1 MNRKPESFVKG
12 ALILSLATL
21 VSRILGAVY
30 KPIVNALFLP
40 YDGMAG
46 ERGMGL
52 TQIPYQVY
60 AVVLS
65 FTAVGLNVGISKLVA
80 ERLAARDP
88 QGARRVFQYS
98 LFTMAGLGLLGAL
111 AFWFG
116 APVMAAAM
124 GPNAMQAV
132 PGFQATA
139 PALFFVSVM
148 AAYRGLFQGF
158 QHMTP
163 NAVSQLIEQLVRIGV
178 GIYLVALLAPRDVAL
193 GAAGFN
199 FGDVVGAVC
208 ALAYLAWLARRSW
221 TRLWGGRPQEA
232 AANPEEQSPWQ
243 LMRRVIVVSL
253 PIAVLGAIVPLMG
266 AADSFIVLNQLGAL
280 GVSEA
285 AAQAAY
291 GQLTNALVI
300 IMLPGVFTLGLYT
313 SLVPALSESMATGN
327 VGQARSRAQTAYRFT
342 ALLAFPAQVGLV
354 VLADPAY
361 RLLFR
366 AGAGGPV
373 LAAMSWGILFMML
386 QQTSSG
392 VLQGIGRIGAT
403 VRNQVIGIVAKV
415 VLTYWLVGRI
425 GAVGAAYA
433 TAVAFVI
440 AGALNLWDV
449 ERRVGKTID
458 WPTMF
463 VKPGI
468 ASLAMG
474 AVVWGAQALMSP
486 VSRITTILL
495 IGLGGVVYAA
505 VLLLM
510 GGIAAGDIERLPKV
524 GAPLAK
530 VLRKVGLL
538 RPERE
543 GGTSV

>member
-1 MNRKPESFVKG
+1 MKG

-21 VSRILGAVY
+21 ISRILGAIY

-40 YDGMAG
+40 FDGMNG

-88 QGARRVFQYS
+88 NGARRVFQYS
-98 LFTMAGLGLLGAL
+98 LFTMAALGLVGAL

-116 APVMAAAM
+116 APYMAAAM
-124 GPNAMQAV
+124 GPNALQAV
-132 PGFQATA
+132 PGFRATA

-208 ALAYLAWLARRSW
+208 ALLYLIWLARRSW
-221 TRLWGGRPQEA
+221 SAMWGGRPQA
-232 AANPEEQSPWQ
+232 AAAIDPMAQQSPWQ
-243 LMRRVIVVSL
+243 LMRRVVVVSL
-253 PIAVLGAIVPLMG
+253 PIAILGAIVPLMG

-313 SLVPALSESMATGN
+313 SLVPAMSESMAVGN
-327 VGQARSRAQTAYRFT
+327 VGQARARAQMAYRFT
-342 ALLAFPAQVGLV
+342 ALLAFPAQVGLL
-354 VLADPAY
+354 VLADGAY

-392 VLQGIGRIGAT
+392 VLQGIGRIGDT
-403 VRNQVIGIVAKV
+403 VRNQLLGIAVKV
-415 VLTYWLVGRI
+415 LLTYWLVGKF

-433 TAVAFVI
+433 TAVAFVV

-449 ERRVGKTID
+449 ERRMGRTID
-458 WPTMF
+458 WSGMF
-463 VKPGI
+463 IKPGV
-468 ASLAMG
+468 AALVMG
-474 AVVWGAQALMSP
+474 AVIWAAQAAVGP
-486 VSRITTILL
+486 ASRLFTILL
-495 IGLGGVVYAA
+495 IGLGGLVYGA

-510 GGIAAGDIERLPKV
+510 GGIAAEDIERVPRL
-524 GAPLAK
+524 GAPLVRA
-530 VLRKVGLL
+530 LRKVRLL
-538 RPERE
+538 RADRE
-543 GGTSV
+543 GGRSV